1 MVGDAIDGG
10 VFASSCEFI
19 FGLSLLVIIHTS
31 IFFISLR
38 GWLEGLL
45 LGMGKGKNRIG
56 WN

>member
-10 VFASSCEFI
+10 VFATSCEFI

-38 GWLEGLL
+38 DWLEGLL